1 MIFFISACTKE
12 TEKINLEIMLPA
24 GDYQDF
30 FKSEVI
36 PKFEKKY
43 NEVKIIL
50 SDDRN
55 LETRVASGDAP
66 NLYAGTFGYI
76 PAKYAKTESII
87 PLNQF
92 EDFNKLQEKIDE
104 RFMKKNFGENYY
116 IPWNATT
123 TVLLYNKELFKEA
136 GLDPEKPPKT
146 WKEYLE
152 YAEKINNLPNRKD
165 GSKIYGNVFWNEML
179 SQGGWYWSML
189 APVYYS
195 GNNGEEG
202 ILNKYGTDIAFLK
215 ENSYFDSFLEFMKKA
230 QEFAPKTM
238 EQTFFSRT
246 IGMWL
251 QFGYSWKGN
260 LKNAKDFP
268 MVIGKDVGTA
278 PIPVREE
285 GMISYSTLDGRAL
298 MIFRNKDKRKEKL
311 AWEMIKFLMEED
323 INQQANIKLGQL
335 PTLKSL
341 KENEFYKQ
349 AENKTFIEQLENT
362 RLNESS
368 VYSDYAQTT
377 ILQGYTEVVVL
388 NRKSVKETL
397 EDMQVK
403 IREYIKSQQ

>member
-1 MIFFISACTKE
+1 MMFLASACTRE
-12 TEKINLEIMLPA
+12 EEKIKLEVMLPS

-30 FKSEVI
+30 FNSEVI
-36 PKFEKKY
+36 PKFEKRY
-43 NEVKIIL
+43 NDVEVVL

-92 EDFNKLQEKIDE
+92 EDFKELEEKIDE
-104 RFMKKNFGENYY
+104 KFLKKNFGENYY

-136 GLDPEKPPKT
+136 GLDPNKPPQT

-152 YAEKINNLPNRKD
+152 YAEKINNLPNRQD
-165 GSKIYGNVFWNEML
+165 GSKVYGNVFWNEML

-189 APVYYS
+189 APIYYS

-215 ENSYFDSFLEFMKKA
+215 ENSHFDDFLEFMREA
-230 QEFAPKTM
+230 QKFAPKTM
-238 EQTFFSRT
+238 EQNFFSRS

-251 QFGYSWKGN
+251 QFGYGWKGN
-260 LKNAKDFP
+260 LKNAKYSP
-268 MVIGKDVGTA
+268 MIIGEDVGIA
-278 PIPVREE
+278 SIPVREK
-285 GMISYSTLDGRAL
+285 GMVSYSTLDGRAL
-298 MIFRNKDKRKEKL
+298 MIFRNKDKTKEKM

-335 PTLKSL
+335 PTLKL
-341 KENEFYKQ
+341 LRDNEYYKKP
-349 AENKTFIEQLENT
+349 ENKIFVEQLENT
-362 RLNESS
+362 RLNENS

-388 NRKSVKETL
+388 KRKNIDEAL
-397 EDMQVK
+397 EDMSEK
-403 IREYIKSQQ
+403 IRDYIKSQQ